1 MKYRIWFD
9 VVLGN
14 GAMAA
19 PMVADPEPTVGW
31 LYHDDDEGMWDFT
44 EDIRKA
50 KQFDSA
56 REAFDA
62 IEYWFNDMQIIEIK
76 VCLVQE

>member
-31 LYHDDDEGMWDFT
+31 LFYDEDDGMWNFT
-44 EDIRKA
+44 RHIQEA

-62 IEYWFNDMQIIEIK
+62 IEQWFNDMQIIEIK
-76 VCLVQE
+76 VCLVQP